1 MFKCIDDCIIGINM
15 QIIAI
20 VQARSGSK
28 RFPNKIM
35 KKINGKSII
44 ELLLTRKYYTEELNF
59 TNLEIK
65 FFYLNIFIDLY

>member
-1 MFKCIDDCIIGINM
+1 M

-44 ELLLTRKYYTEELNF
+44 ELLLMLRKSPPTKPSK
-59 TNLEIK
+59 I
-65 FFYLNIFIDLY
+65 